1 MKLAP
6 IILFVYNRKW
16 HTEKTIEAL
25 KKNYLAPNSELFI
38 YSDGAK
44 TSTSLNDVNNVRKY
58 LKTIKGFKNVTIIEK
73 EKNLGL
79 ANSIILGVTEVINK
93 YGKVIVLEDD
103 LITSSCFLNFMNNA
117 LEYFENEEKVWH
129 ISGWSIP
136 INLIN
141 DNDIYVNRVMHCWGW
156 ATWSNKWQYFDKNTN
171 KIINQFS
178 PSDIKRFNLDG
189 ANNFW
194 MQMVLN
200 RKKKLDTWAIYWYV
214 TIFKNNGLCINPTE
228 SFVRNIGFDGSG
240 SHTFN
245 ATYKDNKI
253 LNKKKQINFDIVVE
267 ENIFIIS
274 QIKKYYLNSKRNFL
288 LKIYDRINILWLC
301 KKISIKLIKSKK

>member
-1 MKLAP
+1 MTLAP

-79 ANSIILGVTEVINK
+79 ANSIISGVTEVINK

-200 RKKKLDTWAIYWYV
+200 RKKKLDTWAIYWYA

-240 SHTFN
+240 NHTFN

-267 ENIFIIS
+267 ENIFIIN
-274 QIKKYYLNSKRNFL
+274 QIKEYYLNSKRNFL

-301 KKISIKLIKSKK
+301 KKMSIKLIKSKK